1 MVFSS
6 YPTENVHDIKFNIE
20 IPPMFIGY
28 DKNHNID
35 NWEDGLCMNVKL
47 ELGP

>member
-6 YPTENVHDIKFNIE
+6 YPIENDIMFNIK

-28 DKNHNID
+28 DSNHNIG
-35 NWEDGLCMNVKL
+35 NGEDGLCMNVKL